1 MPSVTDFKVFFY
13 GTKKE
18 IAADA
23 FGNNIAFKCKCGHPV
38 LAIVRE
44 RHRGSHEGNPAKCR
58 KCKEKYIWAN
68 LNKKAKE
75 IRIRSLG
82 KEK

>member
-1 MPSVTDFKVFFY
+1 MTKITNFRVFNAD
-13 GTKKE
+13 GDE

-23 FGNNIAFKCKCGHPV
+23 FGNNVAFKCKCGHPV

-58 KCKEKYIWAN
+58 NCPKEYVWVSVDEKAEKICIHTID
-68 LNKKAKE
+68 KK
-75 IRIRSLG
+75 
-82 KEK
+82 